1 MNRFEIIETLIEKE
15 TGRIVNGEAVWEE
28 LERAV
33 CQNLVDDGLVTVT
46 GEDNLKERWDYYI
59 ELHRNYD
66 EETDEWE
73 TDIKL
78 LKISILNK
86 KTDKSDT
93 IKIQGATL

>member
-1 MNRFEIIETLIEKE
+1 MNRFEIIETLIEKA
-15 TGRIVNGEAVWEE
+15 TGRIVNGKAVWEE

-33 CQNLVDDGLVTVT
+33 GQCEEDDGLVTVT
-46 GEDNLKERWDYYI
+46 GEDNQKERWDYYI

-66 EETDEWE
+66 EEADDWE
-73 TDIKL
+73 IDIKL
-78 LKISILNK
+78 LEISILNK